1 MVFAW
6 RTLYRVL
13 DWELVVGLAGWGL
26 RLLAMICR
34 RPIAEGFL
42 ALIERR
48 LVFSGWPHQSLG
60 WTNLHLSRFIWRV
73 RLQLM
78 HRRKVPKSFQET
90 SHTPLRIGFVGH
102 LSGLLG
108 CPPELFQ

>member
-1 MVFAW
+1 MLICSITSRDLSIEVRVNSVVFAW

-13 DWELVVGLAGWGL
+13 DWELVVGLAGWVL

-48 LVFSGWPHQSLG
+48 LV
-60 WTNLHLSRFIWRV
+60 V
-73 RLQLM
+73 
-78 HRRKVPKSFQET
+78 
-90 SHTPLRIGFVGH
+90 
-102 LSGLLG
+102 SGLGRGGSDGDLLRHWVLRG
-108 CPPELFQ
+108 EQYK